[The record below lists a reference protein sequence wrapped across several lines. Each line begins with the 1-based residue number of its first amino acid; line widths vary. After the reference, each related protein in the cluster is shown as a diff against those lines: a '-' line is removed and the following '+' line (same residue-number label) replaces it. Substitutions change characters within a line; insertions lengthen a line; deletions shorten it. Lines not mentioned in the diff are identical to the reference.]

1 MKDIICPN
9 CHKAFKVDETGY
21 SNILKQV
28 HDHEFENKLNE
39 SLKQAEKDQNSKL
52 ELTKK
57 DAENAI
63 QALQASKEIEI
74 ERLLSQIKEKENSIQ
89 SSVSEAV
96 REIERERDSFKNDLV
111 NAKLVKEHSEN
122 LLKDKY
128 ETQIRDRDHAIERLK
143 DMKAK
148 LSTKMVGETLEQHCE
163 IEFNKLRSTAFQT
176 AFFEKDND
184 ASKGSKGDYIFKDH
198 DINGTEIVS
207 IMFEMKNETDTTTT
221 KRKNEDFL
229 KELDKDRTRKRM

>member
-28 HDHEFENKLNE
+28 HDHEFENKLNQ
-39 SLKQAEKDQNSKL
+39 SLMKVEKDQNSKL

-57 DAENAI
+57 DAENTI

-74 ERLLSQIKEKENSIQ
+74 ERLLSQIKEKENSVQ

-111 NAKLVKEHSEN
+111 NAKLVKEHS
-122 LLKDKY
+122 LKIY
-128 ETQIRDRDHAIERLK
+128 LK
-143 DMKAK
+143 INMK
-148 LSTKMVGETLEQHCE
+148 
-163 IEFNKLRSTAFQT
+163 
-176 AFFEKDND
+176 
-184 ASKGSKGDYIFKDH
+184 
-198 DINGTEIVS
+198 
-207 IMFEMKNETDTTTT
+207 
-221 KRKNEDFL
+221 L
-229 KELDKDRTRKRM
+229 K